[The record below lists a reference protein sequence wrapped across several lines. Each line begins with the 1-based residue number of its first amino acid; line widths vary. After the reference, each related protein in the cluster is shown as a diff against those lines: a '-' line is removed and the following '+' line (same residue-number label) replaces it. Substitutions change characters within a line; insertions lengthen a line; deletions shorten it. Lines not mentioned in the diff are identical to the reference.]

1 MIKNERKQ
9 LEVINSAWDDS
20 QFINVIFTDKVI
32 KLKEMISKEFKIDPI
47 LQTLYFSK
55 KIMENDKE
63 IQYYISESVV
73 NPLIILRLKQDKE
86 EIVKISIKFLN
97 SLKTLE
103 LPSLSWN
110 TEILEIKKIIEK
122 QEGIPNTKQILLY
135 SGDTMLDDRPIFLY
149 TKQKESK
156 FYLLSDD
163 DFDEIKKKYN
173 KPSFLDK
180 TFQKGKIISK
190 GAYGKVY
197 ELLLKP
203 GCEQVKAKYYEGY
216 NKFALKIINDDKDS
230 VYMIGLLY
238 GLIHLKKLNY
248 PNIMKIF
255 QVYFDED
262 GICIMMERLDETLDS
277 FLKVRLQCNALLK
290 VEEIIHIFTQICQG
304 LLYLFK
310 EKMVHMD
317 LKTSNIMRDDNNIWK
332 LIDYDTP
339 VSGLIDQM
347 IGTYQYMSP
356 EYRDFEYDVNQ
367 SEELS
372 LEFKMENDVWSLGV
386 ILYYMIYLEYPYFS
400 QKKQKNNVND
410 SIYPIDPDKLFYK
423 GFYISDK
430 GKDLLMSIFQKPQKR
445 IKLKEIMCHAF
456 LNEIHQLNEVN
467 CISKIPMIIR
477 DNPMNLNSV
486 LPTPFSK
493 FNILWHD
500 PNVFNEENKR
510 YLDKYGKLFG
520 ITPFTD
526 INQSQE
532 FLSNAEDK
540 WFVITSG
547 TNCKKLIPL
556 IHKNP
561 SLIAIVIFCKTPD
574 YFKELPSKYKKIIK
588 IIHSSFETVLMNIQY
603 YFNYYLCTYIF
614 SSIDSNQ
621 CYVLTKM
628 IRKQNEIPSRR
639 DTLDDNNEENNE
651 NITVSYD
658 LSTKFSIIINSVL
671 KIKKITN
678 SYDFTKIKEELFEL
692 STFEEIKNMITARL
706 DSKENSFQSI
716 IFLYTCNPIYSSFNA
731 CLINDNY
738 EKITEMLTY
747 LFLSVLDKDNVKDK
761 VISPGQVLYKGN
773 KKNKSSDYRNNH
785 TMFWETFSSTTES
798 LNEAENNTNVNN
810 DGTIFE
816 IRLSKNLPHPHLKLL
831 NGWNSFPKVKEVLLW
846 PNFAFHTIAIR
857 KEKWYEYIVL
867 QQDEEYCILQ
877 PNLDNL
883 RIWWGNIY

>member
-262 GICIMMERLDETLDS
+262 GI
-277 FLKVRLQCNALLK
+277 
-290 VEEIIHIFTQICQG
+290 
-304 LLYLFK
+304 
-310 EKMVHMD
+310 
-317 LKTSNIMRDDNNIWK
+317 
-332 LIDYDTP
+332 
-339 VSGLIDQM
+339 
-347 IGTYQYMSP
+347 
-356 EYRDFEYDVNQ
+356 
-367 SEELS
+367 
-372 LEFKMENDVWSLGV
+372 
-386 ILYYMIYLEYPYFS
+386 
-400 QKKQKNNVND
+400 
-410 SIYPIDPDKLFYK
+410 
-423 GFYISDK
+423 
-430 GKDLLMSIFQKPQKR
+430 
-445 IKLKEIMCHAF
+445 
-456 LNEIHQLNEVN
+456 
-467 CISKIPMIIR
+467 
-477 DNPMNLNSV
+477 
-486 LPTPFSK
+486 
-493 FNILWHD
+493 
-500 PNVFNEENKR
+500 
-510 YLDKYGKLFG
+510 
-520 ITPFTD
+520 
-526 INQSQE
+526 
-532 FLSNAEDK
+532 
-540 WFVITSG
+540 
-547 TNCKKLIPL
+547 
-556 IHKNP
+556 
-561 SLIAIVIFCKTPD
+561 
-574 YFKELPSKYKKIIK
+574 
-588 IIHSSFETVLMNIQY
+588 
-603 YFNYYLCTYIF
+603 
-614 SSIDSNQ
+614 
-621 CYVLTKM
+621 
-628 IRKQNEIPSRR
+628 
-639 DTLDDNNEENNE
+639 
-651 NITVSYD
+651 
-658 LSTKFSIIINSVL
+658 
-671 KIKKITN
+671 
-678 SYDFTKIKEELFEL
+678 
-692 STFEEIKNMITARL
+692 
-706 DSKENSFQSI
+706 
-716 IFLYTCNPIYSSFNA
+716 
-731 CLINDNY
+731 
-738 EKITEMLTY
+738 
-747 LFLSVLDKDNVKDK
+747 
-761 VISPGQVLYKGN
+761 
-773 KKNKSSDYRNNH
+773 
-785 TMFWETFSSTTES
+785 
-798 LNEAENNTNVNN
+798 
-810 DGTIFE
+810 
-816 IRLSKNLPHPHLKLL
+816 
-831 NGWNSFPKVKEVLLW
+831 
-846 PNFAFHTIAIR
+846 
-857 KEKWYEYIVL
+857 
-867 QQDEEYCILQ
+867 
-877 PNLDNL
+877 
-883 RIWWGNIY
+883 

>member
-1 MIKNERKQ
+1 
-9 LEVINSAWDDS
+9 
-20 QFINVIFTDKVI
+20 
-32 KLKEMISKEFKIDPI
+32 
-47 LQTLYFSK
+47 
-55 KIMENDKE
+55 
-63 IQYYISESVV
+63 
-73 NPLIILRLKQDKE
+73 
-86 EIVKISIKFLN
+86 
-97 SLKTLE
+97 
-103 LPSLSWN
+103 
-110 TEILEIKKIIEK
+110 
-122 QEGIPNTKQILLY
+122 
-135 SGDTMLDDRPIFLY
+135 
-149 TKQKESK
+149 
-156 FYLLSDD
+156 
-163 DFDEIKKKYN
+163 
-173 KPSFLDK
+173 
-180 TFQKGKIISK
+180 
-190 GAYGKVY
+190 
-197 ELLLKP
+197 
-203 GCEQVKAKYYEGY
+203 
-216 NKFALKIINDDKDS
+216 
-230 VYMIGLLY
+230 
-238 GLIHLKKLNY
+238 
-248 PNIMKIF
+248 
-255 QVYFDED
+255 
-262 GICIMMERLDETLDS
+262 MERLDETLDS

-883 RIWWGNIY
+883 RIWWGKYILDKVELPFCDFFKRLKFKIKDAADFNTFYQGNLKKIIELLKKINKIDELMKSINEMYVNDVKQKLLFDKDKQQNQKRLYDILTRDMNILKVLEDIWSPYLLEIVDVMWKLKDVKEIGEIFEQNMMFFNQLKNDVLVKVQSLIEIYQKACKKICYEFFENYS